1 MPKKGMQ
8 KVLAQVDPER
18 LWYFPGLPDSP
29 PRMRFFTKKQQF
41 EHKFQDL
48 LLELFFFL
56 GNLFHFVSISFIL
69 KICLKKMEKVN
80 VKST

>member
-1 MPKKGMQ
+1 
-8 KVLAQVDPER
+8 
-18 LWYFPGLPDSP
+18 
-29 PRMRFFTKKQQF
+29 MRFFTKKQQF

>member
-41 EHKFQDL
+41 EHKFQEL
-48 LLELFFFL
+48 LLELDFCSRKYVLFC
-56 GNLFHFVSISFIL
+56 FHFRFLENLLEKV
-69 KICLKKMEKVN
+69 EKVN